1 VPTGGSVLD
10 VACGSGRHVRWFAQR
25 GCRVTGVDRDA
36 TALEPLREFGEMV
49 VADIEHGP
57 WPFAGRRFDAVIVTN
72 YLWRALLPAIVDS
85 VGTVLIYETFAQGN
99 ERYGRPSNPDFLL
112 RPGEL
117 LAATAGLRVVAYE
130 EGELDEPQRVVQRVT
145 AMREAGTMPKLESLG
160 CKENP

>member
-1 VPTGGSVLD
+1 
-10 VACGSGRHVRWFAQR
+10 
-25 GCRVTGVDRDA
+25 
-36 TALEPLREFGEMV
+36 
-49 VADIEHGP
+49 
-57 WPFAGRRFDAVIVTN
+57 
-72 YLWRALLPAIVDS
+72 
-85 VGTVLIYETFAQGN
+85 